1 VLFFINISMTKRT
14 IEELRQQQAVTRG
27 ASEWTM
33 LEEEIQEMLDEEE
46 NE

>member
-1 VLFFINISMTKRT
+1 MSMTKKT
-14 IEELRQQQAVTRG
+14 IASLRREQEATKG
-27 ASEWTM
+27 ASDWSR